1 MSSSEEFS
9 DTSGEEYL
17 SDDSECLDFE
27 EIETEERVNQELLSE
42 SSTAVKETDSELQ
55 AYMDEPLAD
64 EEWIKNYRQQEAKN
78 KQEELLKKQL
88 ADKTRTGEWCQCGN
102 CSQELLKN
110 ISECYCCQELD
121 GCVKAMA
128 SDLVLEALPEG
139 QKISCITDHPGF
151 KTVVLDKW
159 SLRMAV
165 SRFNT
170 KEKKTYKQTG
180 SEERLMRVVAYRQFS
195 RLVYEFLGKKR
206 IPLPACA
213 YTIIRRTYPLQDNEE
228 LTGFDLVD

>member
-9 DTSGEEYL
+9 DTSGEEYH

-27 EIETEERVNQELLSE
+27 EIETEERVNRELLSE
-42 SSTAVKETDSELQ
+42 SSTADKETDSELQ

-64 EEWIKNYRQQEAKN
+64 EEWIKNYRQQQEEKN
-78 KQEELLKKQL
+78 KQEEVLKKRL

-121 GCVKAMA
+121 GCVEAMA
-128 SDLVLEALPEG
+128 SDLVLEALPDG

-180 SEERLMRVVAYRQFS
+180 SEERLMRAVAYRQFS
-195 RLVYEFLGKKR
+195 WLVYGFLGKKR

-213 YTIIRRTYPLQDNEE
+213 YTIIRRT
-228 LTGFDLVD
+228 